1 MRGRLF
7 VMTGASGV
15 GKGTVRAKV
24 LERTRL
30 FYSISM
36 TTRPP
41 RPGEVDGVD
50 YYFVDRPTFEAL
62 VREDGFLEYVEYVG
76 HLYGTPRAP
85 VERAL
90 SRGEDVLLEIEV
102 QGALQ
107 VKRAVPEAVLI
118 FLLPPSL
125 SELKR
130 RLVYRGKDSPEK
142 IQKRLEQA
150 EWEIRNAHL
159 FDYVV
164 VNDVLE
170 EAVADFLAILTAER
184 RRSGRMG
191 EALEMALRRDLAL
204 EAELDEIAKRFEAAN
219 AGTHDRDRK
228 LLLTAHD
235 SN

>member
-1 MRGRLF
+1 MEGRLF

-41 RPGEVDGVD
+41 RPGERDGVD
-50 YYFVDRPTFEAL
+50 YYFVDRAAFEGL
-62 VREDGFLEYVEYVG
+62 LREGGFLEHAEYVG
-76 HLYGTPRAP
+76 HLYGTPKAP

-90 SRGEDVLLEIEV
+90 ARGEDVLLEIEV

-107 VKRAVPEAVLI
+107 VKEKMPEAVLI

-130 RLVYRGKDSPEK
+130 RLVYRGKDAPEK
-142 IQKRLEQA
+142 IEKRLEQA

-159 FDYVV
+159 FDYVI

-184 RRSGRMG
+184 RRTQRMG
-191 EALEMALRRDLAL
+191 AALEKALKRDRDL
-204 EAELDEIAKRFEAAN
+204 EAELDEILRRSYG
-219 AGTHDRDRK
+219 GTRD
-228 LLLTAHD
+228 
-235 SN
+235 

>member
-1 MRGRLF
+1 MRGQLF

-41 RPGEVDGVD
+41 RPGERHGVD

-62 VREDGFLEYVEYVG
+62 LAQGGFLEHAEYVG
-76 HLYGTPRAP
+76 HLYGTPKAP

-90 SRGEDVLLEIEV
+90 ARGEDVLLEIEV

-107 VKRAVPEAVLI
+107 VKERMPEAVLI
-118 FLLPPSL
+118 FLVPPSL

-130 RLVYRGKDSPEK
+130 RLVYRGTDSPER

-150 EWEIRNAHL
+150 EREIRNAHR

-184 RRSGRMG
+184 RRQARMG
-191 EALEMALRRDLAL
+191 EAIGRALARDEVLERD
-204 EAELDEIAKRFEAAN
+204 LDEILRRSHG
-219 AGTHDRDRK
+219 GTGD
-228 LLLTAHD
+228 
-235 SN
+235 